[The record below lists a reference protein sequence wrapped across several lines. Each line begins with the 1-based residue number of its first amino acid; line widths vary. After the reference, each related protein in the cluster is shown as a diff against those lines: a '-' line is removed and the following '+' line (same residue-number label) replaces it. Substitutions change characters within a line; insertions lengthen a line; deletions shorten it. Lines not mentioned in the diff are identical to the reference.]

1 MYHVTITF
9 VCWLGYFR
17 STFINLRE
25 NFGRFVKT
33 FIFRLLMVIN
43 KSYSYMYIFY
53 IEILFSKKKSLHAN
67 HLDM

>member
-1 MYHVTITF
+1 
-9 VCWLGYFR
+9 
-17 STFINLRE
+17 
-25 NFGRFVKT
+25 
-33 FIFRLLMVIN
+33 MVIN